1 MFKGFNNRQQ
11 NGFPN
16 LSFFGD
22 RTAYGQGGC
31 NFWLR
36 ADFGL
41 NTQTNLGAVS
51 SWTDYVSGINFA
63 QATAA
68 NQPRLLTSSASYNN
82 LPIVEFQDNQRVLER
97 ISTISGFR
105 SIAFIANYD
114 FLNSRNTIMGSG
126 TLSAIVLGGTI
137 TNINGVSVLSS
148 STITSGTTEN
158 TNVKICV
165 ISENFIMVNGIS
177 ENTSSNNLQN
187 ISYDKIGAGDIS
199 GANRLIGKVAEI
211 IGYST
216 AITTDQ
222 ALALSNNIN
231 SKYAIY

>member
-51 SWTDYVSGINFA
+51 SWTDYISGITFG
-63 QATAA
+63 QSTAG

-82 LPIVEFQDNQRVLER
+82 LPVVEFQDNQRVLER
-97 ISTISGFR
+97 ISLISGFR

-114 FLNSRNTIMGSG
+114 SLNTRNTIIGAG
-126 TLSAIVLGGTI
+126 TTNAIALGGT
-137 TNINGVSVLSS
+137 TANINGVSVLS

-187 ISYDKIGAGDIS
+187 ISYDKIGAADNV
-199 GANRLIGKVAEI
+199 ATNRLIGKIAEI

-222 ALALSNNIN
+222 ALAISTQLNQ
-231 SKYAIY
+231 KYVIY